1 MRPASLEKSHD
12 AERRNTLR
20 ARDAMMLYV
29 PDRAHMH
36 PKGTKMHKR
45 ATRIMTDAAIIGHF
59 GRNATILLMNIKLF
73 DVIFVLATHDSM
85 LKAAPTIFR

>member
-1 MRPASLEKSHD
+1 M
-12 AERRNTLR
+12 
-20 ARDAMMLYV
+20 
-29 PDRAHMH
+29 
-36 PKGTKMHKR
+36 
-45 ATRIMTDAAIIGHF
+45 IDAAIIGHF